1 MAVFYQDLPGLVP
14 QPPPQLRVLLNRV
27 GNSADPAF
35 LRRSIQMNMPKAI
48 STWCMVVFFL
58 LVGLTDLLG
67 IGIPPVLTG
76 IVALAAAVFL
86 FLGR

>member
-1 MAVFYQDLPGLVP
+1 
-14 QPPPQLRVLLNRV
+14 
-27 GNSADPAF
+27 
-35 LRRSIQMNMPKAI
+35 MNMPKSI

-67 IGIPPVLTG
+67 LGIPPVLTG